1 MKFRLHYLAIAAVAI
16 LIVSCK
22 KSNTQGRY
30 IPANAALAV
39 HINGKSLTEKLP
51 WAEIKNNPL
60 FKDAYADTNLTASL
74 KKLLD
79 NPENSG
85 IDTKGDLQFFIQK
98 DSLGGYV
105 ALEGSIKDAAA
116 FKTFCT
122 EMTENGTATEK
133 DGVNYISRF
142 PTCIGWTKEHF
153 VLVADAPEMGQ
164 MDDLSRRMMRDSID
178 ISNHRPRDIGATC
191 AAVFAL
197 EESKSLAKEERFSK
211 LLNEQGDVHMWI
223 NTEEFSKGSA
233 SSAKLTMINFDKL
246 IKGSATAI
254 TMNFDNGKITA
265 NTHSYASE
273 ELTKLYKKYSSG
285 KVDEDMLKR
294 IPGKDIVALMAFNF
308 QPEALRDFLK
318 LLNLDGLIN
327 IGAAQMGFTLDDF
340 IKANKGDILFALSD
354 LKMVADTTAVNSE
367 YEELAPRMP
376 KPEFNFVFAASVAD
390 KDAFNKLI
398 ATGKKAGGALLN
410 NGGAFTLAYANNPSY
425 FALAN
430 SQENADKFIAGG
442 SNNAELISKI
452 SGEPMAFY
460 VNLQSIIKTIGTA
473 GAVKDSSSKIIYDAS
488 LKLWDNVTMKG
499 GKFSDGASNSTI
511 EINLLDKSTNSLKQL
526 NQYVFTISEIVREKK
541 RKQKEDMMAFEDAVT
556 PGSLKDS
563 TTAAP
568 AEIKEK

>member
-1 MKFRLHYLAIAAVAI
+1 
-16 LIVSCK
+16 
-22 KSNTQGRY
+22 
-30 IPANAALAV
+30 
-39 HINGKSLTEKLP
+39 
-51 WAEIKNNPL
+51 
-60 FKDAYADTNLTASL
+60 
-74 KKLLD
+74 
-79 NPENSG
+79 
-85 IDTKGDLQFFIQK
+85 
-98 DSLGGYV
+98 
-105 ALEGSIKDAAA
+105 
-116 FKTFCT
+116 
-122 EMTENGTATEK
+122 
-133 DGVNYISRF
+133 
-142 PTCIGWTKEHF
+142 
-153 VLVADAPEMGQ
+153 
-164 MDDLSRRMMRDSID
+164 
-178 ISNHRPRDIGATC
+178 
-191 AAVFAL
+191 
-197 EESKSLAKEERFSK
+197 
-211 LLNEQGDVHMWI
+211 
-223 NTEEFSKGSA
+223 
-233 SSAKLTMINFDKL
+233 
-246 IKGSATAI
+246 
-254 TMNFDNGKITA
+254 
-265 NTHSYASE
+265 
-273 ELTKLYKKYSSG
+273 
-285 KVDEDMLKR
+285 
-294 IPGKDIVALMAFNF
+294 
-308 QPEALRDFLK
+308 
-318 LLNLDGLIN
+318 
-327 IGAAQMGFTLDDF
+327 MGFTLDDF